1 MTDLV
6 ESRNPLSRDVAESPA
21 VERQEVDLRRQA
33 LRLMA
38 MVDDNG
44 RRLRDMLGV
53 VTGHDHGAGGVC
65 GGNGD

>member
-1 MTDLV
+1 
-6 ESRNPLSRDVAESPA
+6 
-21 VERQEVDLRRQA
+21 